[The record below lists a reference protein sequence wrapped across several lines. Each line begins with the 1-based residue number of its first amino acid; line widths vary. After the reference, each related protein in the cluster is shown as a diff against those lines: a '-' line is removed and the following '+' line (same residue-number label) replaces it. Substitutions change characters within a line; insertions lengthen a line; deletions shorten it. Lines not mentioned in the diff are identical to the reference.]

1 MEYFMPVKTGKLSLI
16 CELDNMI
23 NHFRPAF
30 SRKKSFDNFSRIIL
44 GFILRDDIKGV
55 TDFVRSGFDADENP
69 NAIYH
74 RLDKFFRSS
83 SYELDNLR
91 DLWGSFLATQCND
104 ATEIDGRRVLIGD
117 GVKQGKSGRKMS
129 GVKRYKQSSESM
141 AKPNMIW
148 GHLFG
153 AIGLLT
159 GDISGKMFCT
169 PINADIEDGVHTIR
183 KWENKDYI
191 KKSHV
196 VQMVEQGIKVLRKTH
211 HNYFYVLDRYFLS
224 KEVIN
229 MIDKVND
236 MTKREDKSNN
246 TMEIITKLRR
256 NGIGYEA
263 PSKVEG
269 PRKRGR
275 PRLKGASIKL
285 YDLFDS
291 EKKNFKEEEMFIYGK
306 MQKVKYFVKD
316 CLWGLG
322 CYRKMRFVL
331 VEMNGLRSI
340 LASSD
345 LTVSANTTIYTYSSR
360 WKCEEGFLRAKHVL
374 GSMDYHFWTKS
385 MPKLN
390 HFRKSEDGNPV
401 DLIKSPAE
409 QQKIIDALRATE
421 VYTFIGQVAQGMLQ
435 LLSIKSRRLE
445 LKTTKWLRTYSSNTN
460 SEQTMAYDIKEIIK
474 MGFYTSK
481 DIRNPLK
488 ILKKA
493 SSRIFQP
500 FYKSVKDYPLSFD
513 PK

>member
-1 MEYFMPVKTGKLSLI
+1 MSVKSGKLSLI
-16 CELDNMI
+16 SELNKMI

-30 SRKKSFDNFSRIIL
+30 SRKKAFDNFSRIVL

-55 TDFVRSGFDADENP
+55 TDFVRNGFDADENP

-74 RLDKFFRSS
+74 RFDKFFRSS
-83 SYELDNLR
+83 SYELDTLR
-91 DLWGSFLATQCND
+91 DLWSSFLATQCKD
-104 ATEIDGRRVLIGD
+104 AIEIDGRRVLIGD

-129 GVKRYKQSSESM
+129 GVKRYSQSSESM
-141 AKPNMIW
+141 AKPSMIW

-183 KWENKDYI
+183 KWKNEDYV
-191 KKSHV
+191 KKTHV
-196 VQMVEQGIKVLRKTH
+196 VQMVEQGIKVLKKTDH
-211 HNYFYVLDRYFLS
+211 SYFYALDRYFLS
-224 KEVIN
+224 REVIN
-229 MIDKVND
+229 IIDEVND
-236 MTKREDKSNN
+236 MTKREGKSNN
-246 TMEIITKLRR
+246 TIEIITKLRR
-256 NGIGYEA
+256 NGIGYED
-263 PSKVEG
+263 PPKVKG

-275 PRLKGASIKL
+275 PRRKGASIKL

-291 EKKNFKEEEMFIYGK
+291 EKDNFKEEEMFLYGK
-306 MQKVKYFVKD
+306 IQKVRYFVID

-331 VEMNGLRSI
+331 VEMKGLRSI
-340 LASSD
+340 LVSSD
-345 LTVSANTTIYTYSSR
+345 LTVSAKNTIQAYSFR

-374 GSMDYHFWTKS
+374 GSLDYHFWTKS

-390 HFRKSEDGNPV
+390 HFRKSEDGDPV
-401 DLIKSPAE
+401 DLIESPGE
-409 QQKIIDALRATE
+409 QQKIINALRATE

-435 LLSIKSRRLE
+435 LLSLKSRRLE
-445 LKTTKWLRTYSSNTN
+445 LKTTKWLRTFSSNTN

-481 DIRNPLK
+481 DIGNPLK
-488 ILKKA
+488 ILKKPHKG
-493 SSRIFQP
+493 F
-500 FYKSVKDYPLSFD
+500 FNYL
-513 PK
+513 